1 MTLKK
6 DPKKEKKEEPK
17 DMKKTVVAAKKTAE
31 KTAVKSVKRSVKKK
45 EELPA
50 DNAVASPAAKI
61 GEKPARK
68 RAAAVRKKATEKAAS
83 PAAIVKDKE
92 AVPQKPE
99 PKPAAVHSP
108 QPAAAEHKPAAAEV
122 KHTPP
127 PPAKP
132 AEPVVKDTRHIK
144 PAAQP
149 AAAVPVPESKP
160 AVTVAPKELQLDIPI
175 TVKDLAVKMQ
185 EKPSTLLKCLMDMR
199 IMATINQMLD
209 EPTVSLLC
217 AKYGLK
223 FVPAPGQEEMTLGM
237 HNAPDKKELLKPRAP
252 IVTFM
257 GHVDHGK
264 TSLLDAIRKTKV
276 ADSEHGGITQHMN
289 AYRVAFKNGEITF
302 IDTPGHEAFTA
313 MRARG
318 AGVTDIVVLV
328 VAADDGVMPQ
338 TVEAIDHSRAAGVS
352 IIVALNKVDKT
363 QANLDRVKKQ
373 LAGLNLNPEDWGG
386 KTITVPVSAKTG
398 QGIDDLL
405 EMILLEA
412 QMLELKVNPNKPAK
426 GIVLEAELSKH
437 RGTVCALLVQEGT
450 LNLNDTIIVGRYYGR
465 VKAMFD
471 DHGRNVSSAL
481 PSCPVEVLGLSGVP
495 QAGEQFYVV
504 SDEKAARDLALKR
517 QEDERLRQ
525 VKAPRRI
532 SLEDLHA
539 RIKEGTVKELRLILK
554 GDTQGSLE
562 AVKDIIGKI
571 AVTEIK
577 VEIMHAGV
585 GNINSSDVVL
595 AAASDALVMGFN
607 ISADDMAK
615 EISAKEGVD
624 IRIYNIIYELGNEIK
639 AAIEGMLEPKLKK
652 NFQGRADVRKVFR
665 LSKGG
670 TIAGCMVAKGRI
682 QRNSAA
688 ALLRNGEQIYEG
700 KISSVKRFK
709 DDVKEVNENF
719 ECGISLSGFDA
730 FQEGDVIET
739 FDIERIA
746 RKL

>member
-1 MTLKK
+1 
-6 DPKKEKKEEPK
+6 
-17 DMKKTVVAAKKTAE
+17 
-31 KTAVKSVKRSVKKK
+31 
-45 EELPA
+45 
-50 DNAVASPAAKI
+50 
-61 GEKPARK
+61 
-68 RAAAVRKKATEKAAS
+68 
-83 PAAIVKDKE
+83 
-92 AVPQKPE
+92 
-99 PKPAAVHSP
+99 
-108 QPAAAEHKPAAAEV
+108 
-122 KHTPP
+122 
-127 PPAKP
+127 
-132 AEPVVKDTRHIK
+132 
-144 PAAQP
+144 
-149 AAAVPVPESKP
+149 
-160 AVTVAPKELQLDIPI
+160 
-175 TVKDLAVKMQ
+175 
-185 EKPSTLLKCLMDMR
+185 
-199 IMATINQMLD
+199 
-209 EPTVSLLC
+209 
-217 AKYGLK
+217 
-223 FVPAPGQEEMTLGM
+223 
-237 HNAPDKKELLKPRAP
+237 
-252 IVTFM
+252 
-257 GHVDHGK
+257 
-264 TSLLDAIRKTKV
+264 SLLDAIRKTKV

-338 TVEAIDHSRAAGVS
+338 TEEAIDHSRAAGVS

-363 QANLDRVKKQ
+363 QANIDRVKKQ

-412 QMLELKVNPNKPAK
+412 QMLELKVNSNKPAK

-450 LNLNDTIIVGRYYGR
+450 LNLNDTIIVGKYYGR

-471 DHGRNVSSAL
+471 DHGRNVASAL

-504 SDEKAARDLALKR
+504 PDEKAARDLALKR

-525 VKAPRRI
+525 VKAPKRI
-532 SLEDLHA
+532 SLEDLHS

-607 ISADDMAK
+607 ITADDMAK
-615 EISAKEGVD
+615 EIGAKEGVD

-652 NFQGRADVRKVFR
+652 VFQGRVDVRKVFR

-709 DDVKEVNENF
+709 DDVKEVNEGF

-730 FQEGDVIET
+730 FQEGDVIEA